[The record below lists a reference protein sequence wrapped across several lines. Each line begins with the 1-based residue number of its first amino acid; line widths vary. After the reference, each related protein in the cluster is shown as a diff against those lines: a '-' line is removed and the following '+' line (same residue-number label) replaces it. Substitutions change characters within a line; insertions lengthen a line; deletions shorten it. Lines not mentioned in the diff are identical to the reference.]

1 MHSRAMLRTI
11 FRLTIRSRTS
21 PPFDSHVSLSPRL
34 FKVCS
39 TSLDLWGHR
48 DTRFISSPTGL
59 LFQDSSG
66 RWHCTQGFAG
76 VPEVVCEPLPGL
88 QQRSRNFWSKFVHK
102 SLHAACLKQVQFIVN
117 FPPRVLSGS
126 ESHNVGL
133 LRLSVPVFLG
143 ALCLRGCAGV
153 QTFLRGCDKL
163 VPCAMPSVD
172 NCRWDSEAQSR
183 VPWDDHKWV
192 WINTY
197 SYHF

>member
-1 MHSRAMLRTI
+1 MHLSRAGCTAGLCSGRSSDLPFGVGHLLPLIPM
-11 FRLTIRSRTS
+11 FRFLHG
-21 PPFDSHVSLSPRL
+21 F

-39 TSLDLWGHR
+39 TRLDLWGHR

-102 SLHAACLKQVQFIVN
+102 SLHAACLKQVQFIYVN

-172 NCRWDSEAQSR
+172 NCRWDLKA
-183 VPWDDHKWV
+183 
-192 WINTY
+192 
-197 SYHF
+197 